1 MEEISRMKKKNI
13 IITGIT
19 LTIIIIAGVFFLLN
33 GNNKK
38 EESKDKV
45 DHEKFAE
52 EYKEVSKDN
61 VFIYKDVDE
70 IIKIMSHGTAV
81 VYLGYPECPWCQEYV
96 KYLNETAKEVGIEKI
111 YYCNTKKVKEEAMD
125 KYHELISIL
134 DGHLQ
139 YTDEGDQWIY
149 VPNVSFHINGDIIGN
164 DYETSKDTHGLKNP
178 KDYWTKQE
186 IKDLKNTLTKYM
198 EEVLSASNVC
208 TDCNK

>member
-1 MEEISRMKKKNI
+1 MKKKNI

-19 LTIIIIAGVFFLLN
+19 LTILIIAGVFFLLN

-38 EESKDKV
+38 EESKDKI

-149 VPNVSFHINGDIIGN
+149 VTNVSFHINGDIIGN

-178 KDYWTKQE
+178 KDYWTKEE